1 MSSEFASEQR
11 NSALDMLKQRQRMS
25 AGSPTLMDQ
34 QPNVLYTMPPQTVE
48 RLEDVL
54 RKTLALQE
62 SIRAGMDTLATR
74 ESLEPPATGAQLMDW
89 LEQTDKI
96 HRGTCRELHWTLSEM
111 KEQQKQDGNRRE
123 EFMKQLS
130 EQAKE
135 FRGDGCELMRTFRK
149 WAARTILSSAA
160 AALVISILVCR
171 LLT

>member
-1 MSSEFASEQR
+1 MSSESGSMQR
-11 NSALDMLKQRQRMS
+11 NSALDILKQRQRTSTMP
-25 AGSPTLMDQ
+25 PTLMEQ
-34 QPNVLYTMPPQTVE
+34 QPNILYTMPPQTVE
-48 RLEDVL
+48 RLEEVL
-54 RKTLALQE
+54 RKTMALQE
-62 SIRAGMDTLATR
+62 RIRAGMDTLATR
-74 ESLEPPATGAQLMDW
+74 ESLEPLATGAQLVDW

-160 AALVISILVCR
+160 AAVVISILVCR

>member
-25 AGSPTLMDQ
+25 AGSRTLIDQ

-62 SIRAGMDTLATR
+62 SIRAVMDTLATK
-74 ESLEPPATGAQLMDW
+74 ESLEPLATGAQLMDW

-135 FRGDGCELMRTFRK
+135 FRGDGVELMKTFRR

>member
-1 MSSEFASEQR
+1 MNSESGSMQR
-11 NSALDMLKQRQRMS
+11 NSALDILKQRQRTSTMP
-25 AGSPTLMDQ
+25 PTLMEQ
-34 QPNVLYTMPPQTVE
+34 QPNILYTMPPQTVE
-48 RLEDVL
+48 RLEEVL
-54 RKTLALQE
+54 RKTMALQE
-62 SIRAGMDTLATR
+62 RIRAGMDTLATR
-74 ESLEPPATGAQLMDW
+74 ESLEPLATGAQLVDW

-160 AALVISILVCR
+160 AAVVISILVCR

>member
-11 NSALDMLKQRQRMS
+11 NSVLDMLKQRQRMS
-25 AGSPTLMDQ
+25 AGSPTLIDQ

-62 SIRAGMDTLATR
+62 TIRADMETLATR
-74 ESLEPPATGAQLMDW
+74 ESLEPLATSQQLTGW
-89 LEQTDKI
+89 LSQTN
-96 HRGTCRELHWTLSEM
+96 RLHQRFRLSLQETVSEM

-135 FRGDGCELMRTFRK
+135 FRGDGYELMRTFRK
-149 WAARTILSSAA
+149 WAVRTILSSAA

-171 LLT
+171 LLM

>member
-11 NSALDMLKQRQRMS
+11 NSVLDMLKQRQRMS
-25 AGSPTLMDQ
+25 AGSPTLIDQ

-48 RLEDVL
+48 RLEEVL

-62 SIRAGMDTLATR
+62 TIRADMEPLATK
-74 ESLEPPATGAQLMDW
+74 ESLKSLATSQQLTGW
-89 LEQTDKI
+89 
-96 HRGTCRELHWTLSEM
+96 LSETNRLHQRFRLTLEETVTKM

-123 EFMKQLS
+123 EFMRQLS

-160 AALVISILVCR
+160 AAMVVSILICR

>member
-74 ESLEPPATGAQLMDW
+74 ESLKSLATSQQLTGW
-89 LEQTDKI
+89 LSETN
-96 HRGTCRELHWTLSEM
+96 RLHQRFRLSLQETVSEM
-111 KEQQKQDGNRRE
+111 KEQLKQDGNRRE
-123 EFMKQLS
+123 EFMRQLS

-171 LLT
+171 LLM

>member
-1 MSSEFASEQR
+1 MNSESDSMQR
-11 NSALDMLKQRQRMS
+11 NSALDRLKQRQKTSGMM
-25 AGSPTLMDQ
+25 PTLMEQ
-34 QPNVLYTMPPQTVE
+34 QPNILYTMPPQTVE

-62 SIRAGMDTLATR
+62 TIRADMEPLATK
-74 ESLEPPATGAQLMDW
+74 ESLKSLATSQQLTGW
-89 LEQTDKI
+89 LHETN
-96 HRGTCRELHWTLSEM
+96 RLHQRFRLTLEETVTKM

-123 EFMKQLS
+123 EFMRQLS

-135 FRGDGCELMRTFRK
+135 LREDGSELMKIFRR

>member
-1 MSSEFASEQR
+1 MSSELASEQR
-11 NSALDMLKQRQRMS
+11 NSVLDMLKQRQRMS
-25 AGSPTLMDQ
+25 AGPPTLMEQ
-34 QPNVLYTMPPQTVE
+34 QPNILYTMPPQTVE

-62 SIRAGMDTLATR
+62 TIRADMEPLATK
-74 ESLEPPATGAQLMDW
+74 ESLKSLATSQQLTGW
-89 LEQTDKI
+89 
-96 HRGTCRELHWTLSEM
+96 LSETNRLHQRFRLTLEETVTKM

-123 EFMKQLS
+123 EFMRQLS

-160 AALVISILVCR
+160 AAMVVSILICR

>member
-1 MSSEFASEQR
+1 MNSESGSMQH

-25 AGSPTLMDQ
+25 AGPPTLMDQ

-48 RLEDVL
+48 RLEEVL

-62 SIRAGMDTLATR
+62 RIRAGLDTLATK
-74 ESLEPPATGAQLMDW
+74 ESLEPLATGAQLMDW

>member
-1 MSSEFASEQR
+1 MNSESGSMQR

-25 AGSPTLMDQ
+25 AGLPTLIDQ
-34 QPNVLYTMPPQTVE
+34 QSNVLYTMSPQTVE

-62 SIRAGMDTLATR
+62 TIRADMETLATR
-74 ESLEPPATGAQLMDW
+74 ESLEPLATSQQLTGW
-89 LEQTDKI
+89 LSQI
-96 HRGTCRELHWTLSEM
+96 NRLHQRFRLTLQEAFTKM

-135 FRGDGCELMRTFRK
+135 FRGDGAELMNTLRR

-160 AALVISILVCR
+160 AVVVISILVCR

>member
-74 ESLEPPATGAQLMDW
+74 ESLEPLATGAQLMDW

-111 KEQQKQDGNRRE
+111 KEQQKQDGKRRE
-123 EFMKQLS
+123 EFMRQLS

-149 WAARTILSSAA
+149 WATRTILSSAA
-160 AALVISILVCR
+160 ASLVISILVCQ

>member
-1 MSSEFASEQR
+1 MNSESDSMQR
-11 NSALDMLKQRQRMS
+11 NSALDRLKQKQKTSGMM
-25 AGSPTLMDQ
+25 PTLMEQ
-34 QPNVLYTMPPQTVE
+34 QPNILYTMPPQTVE

-62 SIRAGMDTLATR
+62 TIRADMEPLATK
-74 ESLEPPATGAQLMDW
+74 ESLKSLATSQQLTGW
-89 LEQTDKI
+89 
-96 HRGTCRELHWTLSEM
+96 LSETNRLHQRFRLTLEETVTKM

-123 EFMKQLS
+123 EFMRQLS

-135 FRGDGCELMRTFRK
+135 FRGDGVELMKTFRR

>member
-1 MSSEFASEQR
+1 MNSESGSMQH
-11 NSALDMLKQRQRMS
+11 NSALDMLKQRQKIS
-25 AGSPTLMDQ
+25 AGPPTLMEQ
-34 QPNVLYTMPPQTVE
+34 QPNILYTMPPQTVE

-62 SIRAGMDTLATR
+62 TIRADMELLATK
-74 ESLEPPATGAQLMDW
+74 ESLKSLATSQQLTGW
-89 LEQTDKI
+89 
-96 HRGTCRELHWTLSEM
+96 LSETNRLYQRFRLTLQEAFTKM

-135 FRGDGCELMRTFRK
+135 FRGDGAELMNTLRR

-160 AALVISILVCR
+160 AVVVISILVCR

>member
-1 MSSEFASEQR
+1 MNSESGSMQR

-25 AGSPTLMDQ
+25 AGPPTLMEQ
-34 QPNVLYTMPPQTVE
+34 QPNILYTMPPQTVE
-48 RLEDVL
+48 RLEDAL

-62 SIRAGMDTLATR
+62 TIRADMETLATR
-74 ESLEPPATGAQLMDW
+74 ESLEPLATGAQLVDW
-89 LEQTDKI
+89 LEQTDGI
-96 HRGTCRELHWTLSEM
+96 HRETCRELRRTVSEM
-111 KEQQKQDGNRRE
+111 KEQQRQDGNRRE

-135 FRGDGCELMRTFRK
+135 FRGDGYELMRTFRK

>member
-25 AGSPTLMDQ
+25 AGSRTLIDQ

-62 SIRAGMDTLATR
+62 SIRAVMDTLATK
-74 ESLEPPATGAQLMDW
+74 ESLEPLATGAQLMDW

-111 KEQQKQDGNRRE
+111 KEQQKQDGKRRE
-123 EFMKQLS
+123 EFMRQLS

-160 AALVISILVCR
+160 AALVISILICR

>member
-1 MSSEFASEQR
+1 MNSESDSMQR
-11 NSALDMLKQRQRMS
+11 NSALDRLKQKQKTSGMM
-25 AGSPTLMDQ
+25 PTLMEQ
-34 QPNVLYTMPPQTVE
+34 QPNILYTMPPQTVE

-62 SIRAGMDTLATR
+62 TIRADMEPLATK
-74 ESLEPPATGAQLMDW
+74 ESLKSLATSQQLTGW
-89 LEQTDKI
+89 L
-96 HRGTCRELHWTLSEM
+96 RETNRLHQRFRLTLEETVTKM

-123 EFMKQLS
+123 EFMRQLS

-135 FRGDGCELMRTFRK
+135 FRGDGVELMKTFRR

-160 AALVISILVCR
+160 AALVISILICR

>member
-1 MSSEFASEQR
+1 MNSESGSMQR

-25 AGSPTLMDQ
+25 AGLPTLIDQ

-62 SIRAGMDTLATR
+62 TIRADMETLATR
-74 ESLEPPATGAQLMDW
+74 ESLEPLATSQQLTGW
-89 LEQTDKI
+89 LSQI
-96 HRGTCRELHWTLSEM
+96 NRLHQRIRLSLQETVSEM
-111 KEQQKQDGNRRE
+111 KEQQEQDGKRRE
-123 EFMKQLS
+123 EFMRQLS

-135 FRGDGCELMRTFRK
+135 FRGDGAELMNTLRR

-160 AALVISILVCR
+160 VALVISILVCR
-171 LLT
+171 LLM

>member
-1 MSSEFASEQR
+1 MNSESGSMQR

-25 AGSPTLMDQ
+25 AGPPTLMDQ

-48 RLEDVL
+48 RLEEVL

-62 SIRAGMDTLATR
+62 RIRAGLDTLATK
-74 ESLEPPATGAQLMDW
+74 ESLEPLATGAQLMDW

-135 FRGDGCELMRTFRK
+135 VRGDGCELMRTFRK

>member
-1 MSSEFASEQR
+1 MNSESGCEQR
-11 NSALDMLKQRQRMS
+11 NSALERLKQKQKTSGMM
-25 AGSPTLMDQ
+25 PTLMEQ
-34 QPNVLYTMPPQTVE
+34 QPNILYTMPPQTVE

-74 ESLEPPATGAQLMDW
+74 ESLEPLATGAQLMDW

-149 WAARTILSSAA
+149 WAARTILTSAA

>member
-1 MSSEFASEQR
+1 MNSESGSMQR

-25 AGSPTLMDQ
+25 AGLPTLIDQ
-34 QPNVLYTMPPQTVE
+34 QPNVLYTMSPQTVE

-62 SIRAGMDTLATR
+62 SIRAGMGTLATR
-74 ESLEPPATGAQLMDW
+74 ESLEPLATGAQLMDW

-96 HRGTCRELHWTLSEM
+96 HRGTCRELHWTLLEM

-135 FRGDGCELMRTFRK
+135 FRGDGAELMKTFRR

>member
-1 MSSEFASEQR
+1 MNSESGSMQR
-11 NSALDMLKQRQRMS
+11 NNALDMLKQRQRMS
-25 AGSPTLMDQ
+25 AGPPTLMEQ
-34 QPNVLYTMPPQTVE
+34 QPNILYTMPPQTVE

-62 SIRAGMDTLATR
+62 TIRADMEPLATK
-74 ESLEPPATGAQLMDW
+74 ESLKSLATSQQLTGW
-89 LEQTDKI
+89 L
-96 HRGTCRELHWTLSEM
+96 RETNRLHQRFRLTLEETVTKM

-123 EFMKQLS
+123 EFMRQLS

-135 FRGDGCELMRTFRK
+135 FRGDGAELMKTFRR

>member
-1 MSSEFASEQR
+1 MNSESGSMQR

-25 AGSPTLMDQ
+25 AGPPTLMEQ
-34 QPNVLYTMPPQTVE
+34 QPNILYTMPPQTVE

-62 SIRAGMDTLATR
+62 TIRADMETLATR
-74 ESLEPPATGAQLMDW
+74 ESLEPLATGAQLVDW
-89 LEQTDKI
+89 LEQTDGI
-96 HRGTCRELHWTLSEM
+96 HRETCRELRRTVSEM
-111 KEQQKQDGNRRE
+111 KEQQRQDGNRRE

-135 FRGDGCELMRTFRK
+135 VRGDGCELMRTFRK

>member
-1 MSSEFASEQR
+1 MNSESGSMQR

-25 AGSPTLMDQ
+25 AGPPTLMDQ
-34 QPNVLYTMPPQTVE
+34 QPNILYTMPPQTVE

-62 SIRAGMDTLATR
+62 TIRADMETLATR
-74 ESLEPPATGAQLMDW
+74 ESLEPLATGAQLMDW

-123 EFMKQLS
+123 EFMRQLS

-135 FRGDGCELMRTFRK
+135 FRGDGAELMNTLRR

>member
-1 MSSEFASEQR
+1 MNSESDSMQR
-11 NSALDMLKQRQRMS
+11 NSALGRLKQKQKTSGMM
-25 AGSPTLMDQ
+25 PTLMEQ
-34 QPNVLYTMPPQTVE
+34 QPNILYTMPPQTVE

-62 SIRAGMDTLATR
+62 TIRADMEPLATK
-74 ESLEPPATGAQLMDW
+74 ESLKSLATSQQLTGW
-89 LEQTDKI
+89 
-96 HRGTCRELHWTLSEM
+96 LSETNRLHQRFRLTLEETVTKM

-123 EFMKQLS
+123 EFMRQLS

-135 FRGDGCELMRTFRK
+135 FRGDGVELMKTFRR

>member
-1 MSSEFASEQR
+1 MNSESGSMQH

-25 AGSPTLMDQ
+25 AGPPTLMDQ

-48 RLEDVL
+48 RLEEVL

-62 SIRAGMDTLATR
+62 RIRAGLDTLATK
-74 ESLEPPATGAQLMDW
+74 ESLEPLATGAQLMDW

-135 FRGDGCELMRTFRK
+135 FRGDGAELMNTLRR

>member
-25 AGSPTLMDQ
+25 AEPPTLMDQ

-74 ESLEPPATGAQLMDW
+74 ESLKPLATGAQLMDW
-89 LEQTDKI
+89 LEQADKI

-149 WAARTILSSAA
+149 WAARTILTSAA

>member
-160 AALVISILVCR
+160 AAVVISILVCR